1 MCLFCNVYQVHQ
13 GPFHLTRYCSGRLV
27 TVLFRSWPRP
37 PDTGA
42 GCHAIVLWK
51 CTRAWSGVCQAS
63 DWREGGFCVCVR
75 GMVVGA
81 VVDVTPTL
89 LNAPDP
95 EQMARHGPSA
105 EPELIACAMSHC
117 LRRPCWQPTP
127 SYPDFSTPPS
137 LPVCLLLTFLILIS
151 IFIFFN
157 LSPLLLAFLSTS
169 STSNHLCLHH
179 SPPPAF
185 WATLQSAMP
194 TLAGTCLLIHSPIH
208 SFILRFSRHSF
219 TGLPTSRGFIRGQ
232 LRHLRF

>member
-1 MCLFCNVYQVHQ
+1 MNAKLKSNRRLPTLSPGPTVVCLFCNVYQVHQ

-63 DWREGGFCVCVR
+63 DWREGGLCVCVR
-75 GMVVGA
+75 GVVVGA

-89 LNAPDP
+89 SNAPDP
-95 EQMARHGPSA
+95 EQMARQGPSA

-117 LRRPCWQPTP
+117 LRRHCWQPPLLPTLILIFHP
-127 SYPDFSTPPS
+127 SLPPS

-151 IFIFFN
+151 IFIFF
-157 LSPLLLAFLSTS
+157 
-169 STSNHLCLHH
+169 
-179 SPPPAF
+179 
-185 WATLQSAMP
+185 
-194 TLAGTCLLIHSPIH
+194 
-208 SFILRFSRHSF
+208 
-219 TGLPTSRGFIRGQ
+219 
-232 LRHLRF
+232 